1 MHVTQKAIAD
11 QLGVSRQLVTHALN
25 GVGTIS
31 EQKRREVLE
40 AAEKMGYRRNE
51 LARAVAT
58 GKSRIL
64 GILTSS
70 GINEAAARTIAGALE
85 EAADHGYSTKLMFL
99 PFYAEQAEAQQ
110 ILQRCSTWRLDG
122 VLVVGLSDEH
132 VELLRDE
139 MAQGGRPV
147 AFANNLPPQDA
158 IGAYTDDASAF
169 RLAVQHLYD
178 LGHRR
183 IAHLG
188 ARPTS
193 NLAVSRLE
201 ICLQVL
207 REFGLSV
214 DDHSATLTS
223 WNDVELMEQGV
234 HRLLDAPQP
243 PTALLCAGD
252 NLAMVAMKVARN
264 RGLSVPEQL
273 SVIGF
278 GDHSDSPF
286 TDPALTTISQPHE
299 QVARHAVRQLLAYV
313 ELKLAAE
320 MPFPQPHCL
329 SDGCQLIVRAST
341 AVPPN

>member
-64 GILTSS
+64 GILTNS
-70 GINEAAARTIAGALE
+70 GINEAMARTIAGALE

-99 PFYAEQAEAQQ
+99 PFHAQQAQAQQ

-122 VLVVGLSDEH
+122 VLVVGLSDGH

-147 AFANNLPPQDA
+147 AFANNLPPQNS

-169 RLAVQHLYD
+169 RLAIQHLYD

-193 NLAVSRLE
+193 RLAVSRLE
-201 ICLQVL
+201 ICLKVL
-207 REFGLSV
+207 REFGLPV

-223 WNDVELMEQGV
+223 WNEIESIEQGV
-234 HRLLDAPQP
+234 HRLLDAPQT

-252 NLAMVAMKVARN
+252 NLAMVAMRVARL

-273 SVIGF
+273 SVVGF
-278 GDHSDSPF
+278 GDHGDSPF

-299 QVARHAVRQLLAYV
+299 EVARHAVRQLLAYV
-313 ELKLAAE
+313 EQEPTAE
-320 MPFPQPHCL
+320 MPLPQPHCL
-329 SDGCQLIVRAST
+329 RDGCQLIVRAST
-341 AVPPN
+341 APPN

>member
-64 GILTSS
+64 GILTNSP
-70 GINEAAARTIAGALE
+70 INESMARTIAGALE
-85 EAADHGYSTKLMFL
+85 EAAEHGYSTKLMFL
-99 PFYAEQAEAQQ
+99 PFHAEQAQAQQ

-169 RLAVQHLYD
+169 RLAIQHLYD

-183 IAHLG
+183 ISHLG

-193 NLAVSRLE
+193 RLAVNRLE
-201 ICLQVL
+201 ICLEVL
-207 REFGLSV
+207 REFGLRV
-214 DDHSATLTS
+214 DDHSATLAS
-223 WNDVELMEQGV
+223 WNEVELIEQGV
-234 HRLLDAPQP
+234 HRLLDAPQT

-252 NLAMVAMKVARN
+252 NLAMVAMKVARH
-264 RGLSVPEQL
+264 RGLSVPEQI

-278 GDHSDSPF
+278 GDHSDATF
-286 TDPALTTISQPHE
+286 TDPALTSIAQAHE
-299 QVARHAVRQLLAYV
+299 EVARHAVRQLLAHV
-313 ELKLAAE
+313 EREPTEVL
-320 MPFPQPHCL
+320 PTPQPYRL
-329 SDGCQLIVRAST
+329 GNGCQLIVRAST
-341 AVPPN
+341 TAPPT